1 MDLPGNDVLIASAA
15 SFLID
20 GGEEDSAGV
29 LLSCTIDTW
38 DSGDNWLSGN
48 QLLTG
53 LHIELTGPRAAY
65 DVLSAN
71 RNRINEQV
79 RAAIE
84 AVLPPETYIRQFT
97 ARAELVDIELDSDW
111 RSELLE
117 IARGKRINNQ
127 GLSYGVNP
135 PPSLKWNNMK
145 FRSASERKIAG
156 ALDTKGVLFLPNCM
170 ARLGE
175 QRNRRNREADF
186 LICDRQKWGILEVD
200 GEPFHPPSRTVHDH
214 ERDRLFRHHGI
225 RVVEHFDAN
234 RCYQDPDGGG
244 GRFFEIVARERMRF
258 RTSSFTCSSMC
269 MNSDRREAPTERWN

>member
-1 MDLPGNDVLIASAA
+1 MDLPGNDVLMASAA

-20 GGEEDSAGV
+20 GGEEDAANV
-29 LLSCTIDTW
+29 LLSCTINAW
-38 DSGDNWLSGN
+38 DSGDNWISGN

-65 DVLSAN
+65 DVLNAN

-79 RAAIE
+79 KAAIE
-84 AVLPPETYIRQFT
+84 AVLPPETYIRHFT
-97 ARAELVDIELDSDW
+97 ARAELVDLDPDW

-127 GLSYGVNP
+127 GISYGITP
-135 PPSLKWNNMK
+135 LPRLTWNNMK
-145 FRSASERKIAG
+145 FRSRSETKIAA
-156 ALDTKGVLFLPNCM
+156 ALDKAGVLFLPNCL

-175 QRNRRNREADF
+175 KQNRRNREADF

-234 RCYQDPDGGG
+234 RCYQDPDGV
-244 GRFFEIVARERMRF
+244 VADFLRLLHE
-258 RTSSFTCSSMC
+258 
-269 MNSDRREAPTERWN
+269 NG